1 MRLGRLL
8 IILAILLLVGVGVV
22 FLLYR
27 FVIQPRLQQ
36 AAVQPT
42 PTPPPVEIVFVAQ
55 PVSKGT
61 ELTAEMLTRAPW
73 QQDSIVP
80 GMVKAEDLETMIGR
94 VPKYDLAPSQPLL
107 TTMLL
112 TEGETL
118 SSSGSPWALSIPPGM
133 VAVSVPINRL
143 SSISY
148 APRPGDHVNVIASL
162 LLVDVDTDFQS
173 ETPNLTG
180 LVTASGP
187 PDPATGERSPLT
199 VNVASWTSPAQGA
212 MTGVG
217 NGIYGR
223 VIIDPVLNQA
233 VFLVNGERQRP
244 RMVSHMLLQD
254 VVVLQV
260 GDFPL
265 ESQAATTA
273 AGPTPTPLPAEGQ
286 GQAPAAQPVPDII
299 TLIVRPQDAVAL
311 NFILLGQPVLAT
323 QLSLALRGANDTTRE
338 NTLPVTLGFLLEQY
352 QIPVPAKVP
361 YSLTPRID
369 ALSPVPLPNSQP
381 AQP

>member
-8 IILAILLLVGVGVV
+8 IILAVLLLVGVAVV
-22 FLLYR
+22 FVLYQ
-27 FVIQPRLQQ
+27 FVIVPRLKQT
-36 AAVQPT
+36 AAQPS

-61 ELTAEMLTRAPW
+61 ALDATMLTTMPW
-73 QQDSIVP
+73 QQSAIAP
-80 GMVKAEDLETMIGR
+80 GMVKASDLETVIGR
-94 VPKYDLAPSQPLL
+94 VAKYDLAASTPLL
-107 TTMLL
+107 TSMLL
-112 TEGETL
+112 SEGETL
-118 SSSGSPWALSIPPGM
+118 SASGSPWALSIPPGM
-133 VAVSVPINRL
+133 VAVSIPINRL
-143 SSISY
+143 SSVSY
-148 APRPGDHVNVIASL
+148 AARPGDHVNVIVSM

-173 ETPNLTG
+173 VTPNLTG

-199 VNVASWTSPAQGA
+199 VAVSSWSSPALGGMSLTA
-212 MTGVG
+212 
-217 NGIYGR
+217 NGLYGK

-233 VFLVNGERQRP
+233 VFLMPSEAQRP

-265 ESQAATTA
+265 ESQAAA
-273 AGPTPTPLPAEGQ
+273 PSAEATPTPVPQEGQ
-286 GQAPAAQPVPDII
+286 PAPAVVVPDII

-311 NFILLGQPVLAT
+311 NFILLGEPQMAT
-323 QLSLALRGANDTTRE
+323 QLSLVLRGAKDTSRE

-369 ALSPVPLPNSQP
+369 TLSPVVLPNSQP
-381 AQP
+381 ATP